1 MVVKKDVLLRRTNI
15 KKYSTIGPI
24 AHWTCL
30 VFGSPLFT
38 TRIISEP
45 EKWLPGLESRSYHYT
60 QCPDEHVALGM
71 TSCTRSGFR
80 NSTEFLKLDAAKIL
94 L

>member
-1 MVVKKDVLLRRTNI
+1 MIYHSKKLDKIVQFCNVIQQLDQLHA
-15 KKYSTIGPI
+15 G
-24 AHWTCL
+24 L
-30 VFGSPLFT
+30 VFGSPLYT
-38 TRIISEP
+38 TRIISAP

-71 TSCTRSGFR
+71 TSCTRSGCR
-80 NSTEFLKLDAAKIL
+80 NSTEFLRLDAAKIL